1 MILTMH
7 SERSFEQGH
16 DDIFAVVLVLLIEL
30 TYQEVPL
37 LTR

>member
-16 DDIFAVVLVLLIEL
+16 DIFAIVLVLLIEVP
-30 TYQEVPL
+30 YQEVPL
-37 LTR
+37 LAR